1 MGNLADTITNCHV
14 TSWRFDGENSTNG
27 GSMKEFIEYIA
38 KQLVDQPEN
47 VVIEEE
53 TKDEMLVLKLKVA
66 QPDIGKVIGKR
77 GRTAFALRT
86 LVAAV
91 GKKSGKKVALEIV
104 D

>member
-1 MGNLADTITNCHV
+1 MRGNTLAEIQRLGG
-14 TSWRFDGENSTNG
+14 SNG

-38 KQLVDQPEN
+38 RQLVDQPES
-47 VVIEEE
+47 VSIEEE
-53 TKDEMLVLKLKVA
+53 TKDDKLILRLKVA
-66 QPDIGKVIGKR
+66 QPDIGKIIGKK

-91 GKKSGKKVALEIV
+91 GKKAGRKVLLEVV